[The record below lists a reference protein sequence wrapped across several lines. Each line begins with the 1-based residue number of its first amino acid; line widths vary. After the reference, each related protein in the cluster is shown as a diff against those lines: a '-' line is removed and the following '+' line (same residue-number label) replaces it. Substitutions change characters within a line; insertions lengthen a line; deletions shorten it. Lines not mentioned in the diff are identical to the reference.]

1 MKLDEKDR
9 ILSNIWHLFCD
20 ESGISG
26 KPFYAFGS
34 LWIREDK
41 LPLFEDE
48 IRSIRQKHL
57 CNDEIKW
64 QAANSKRYADFYNDL
79 VEFFFKSNYLFFN
92 CIVVQ
97 LSIVN
102 KDFHNGDYEIAK
114 QKHFNMLIC
123 NKIKSSLEKNR
134 NNRFILSVD
143 DLPFS
148 YSKADESMHII
159 ANNII
164 RQKTAIPNAITKL
177 KEVDSKRC
185 HGVQLCDLLLGAVLS
200 SYQQDISSQRKK
212 DLAQFIAKHLGWDKL
227 NYDTLNTDKKF
238 NIWYFYDPT
247 RGPRIVKT
255 RETRLKYPLL
265 EKKVQTFQPTR

>member
-1 MKLDEKDR
+1 MN
-9 ILSNIWHLFCD
+9 NIWHLFCD

-41 LPLFEDE
+41 LSLFERE
-48 IRSIRQKHL
+48 MNALRQQHY
-57 CNDEIKW
+57 CTDEIKW
-64 QAANSKRYADFYNDL
+64 QGANSKRYAAFYED
-79 VEFFFKSNYLFFN
+79 VIKFFFRSDYLFFN

-97 LSIVN
+97 LAIVN
-102 KDFHNGDYEIAK
+102 KAFHNGNYELAK
-114 QKHFNMLIC
+114 QKHFNELIC
-123 NKIKSSLEKNR
+123 NKIARSLYKNR

-148 YSKADESMHII
+148 YNKADEAMHII

-164 RQKTAIPNAITKL
+164 RRKTTISNAILKL
-177 KEVDSKRC
+177 NEVNSKHC

-200 SYQQDISSQRKK
+200 SYQNDSTSERK
-212 DLAQFIAKHLGWDKL
+212 LMLSNLIAQYLGWDKL
-227 NYDTLNTDKKF
+227 KYDTLNTEKKF

-247 RGPRIVKT
+247 KGSRLVRTKEVK
-255 RETRLKYPLL
+255 LLYPLK
-265 EKKVQTFQPTR
+265 EKVQTFQPAR